1 MKMKR
6 HSAES
11 VLIRVEAG
19 KIVVYAP
26 GDKPVRFDSET
37 TLYAVMAAVTRSN
50 YE

>member
-6 HSAES
+6 HNAES
-11 VLIRVEAG
+11 VLVRVEAG

-26 GDKPVRFDSET
+26 GDKPVRFDCET
-37 TLYAVMAAVTRSN
+37 TLYAIMEAVTRSN